1 MSRERIPADVR
12 KLAKELAQARPMR
25 RGSVSERFMKCG
37 PKRVSLPAR
46 PAGASRPVLQRHAG
60 RRREDAVAV
69 SERRTGRAGPPA
81 SRGGPGVPETV
92 GTVLA
97 GLRAVGRCPT
107 RRLRGRLAKRRPK
120 KRGFK
125 MAFEVETVTEIEALL
140 GTASTTTGTS
150 RPSRWLRAAWRC
162 AWRLAPVE
170 TATERRY
177 LGPCRP
183 DVALRVRSV
192 GALRRPAWQELRERA
207 GVSEAGARL
216 LLTAS
221 CAERGLLSA

>member
-12 KLAKELAQARPMR
+12 KRVKELAQARPMR

-37 PKRVSLPAR
+37 QKECRCQHDQQAR
-46 PAGASRPVLQRHAG
+46 HGPVLQRHAG

-107 RRLRGRLAKRRPK
+107 RRLRGRLARGGQK
-120 KRGFK
+120 KGFK

-140 GTASTTTGTS
+140 GTGVDDDWDFEAIEMAARRMAMRVAARAVEQRLNDDTS
-150 RPSRWLRAAWRC
+150 DHA
-162 AWRLAPVE
+162 
-170 TATERRY
+170 
-177 LGPCRP
+177 GP

-216 LLTAS
+216 LLLRTVR
-221 CAERGLLSA
+221 RGLLSA